1 MARPSKFDRQA
12 AVTAAMQ
19 QIWRNGYEATSVK
32 AMSEKL
38 GLTRSSYYN
47 AFGSRRNLFKEAL
60 AAYIEQSPDRVLYGD
75 PGEGSIRA
83 LLTQAFRSACAARAA
98 DPEGRGCMAI
108 NALCELAGGPEN
120 ELSRIIVSAVQ
131 GSARRLEELLAI
143 GVARGELPE
152 ATDCHGKALA
162 LQSLLVGI
170 NTMSKAVR
178 AEAEL
183 WLTAR
188 TTLDALGLLDE

>member
-1 MARPSKFDRQA
+1 MARPSKFDRET
-12 AVTAAMQ
+12 AVEAAMQ
-19 QIWRNGYEATSVK
+19 QIWRYGYEVTSVK

-38 GLTRSSYYN
+38 GMTRSSYYN
-47 AFGSRRNLFKEAL
+47 AFGSRENLFKEAL
-60 AAYIEQSPDRVLYGD
+60 AAYFEQSPDRALHRD
-75 PGEGSIRA
+75 PGRTHIRA
-83 LLTQAFRSACAARAA
+83 LLTRTFRAACAARAA

-108 NALCELAGGPEN
+108 NALCELAGGPEKG
-120 ELSRIIVSAVQ
+120 LSKMMVNAVL
-131 GSARRLEELLAI
+131 GSARRFEELLAM

-170 NTMSKAVR
+170 NAMSKAVR

-188 TTLDALGLLDE
+188 TTLDALGLLEE